1 MLEGHISKAFD
12 GELAGL
18 HIRVLEMGGLVLDQ
32 VREAARAYV
41 EWDPHTAQRVI
52 ERERAVADYAAA
64 VYELQFT
71 LIARR
76 NPVASDLRAIVG
88 LGRTAH
94 ELERAGADARR
105 IARTVLAQSGRP
117 GRSTASDARH
127 LADLAFTLLRSSL
140 EALDVLD
147 GEAATVVIERDNDLD
162 AEYAA
167 GLRRLLSRAV
177 ENPAHLDVTVE
188 AAFALKALERVGDH
202 ACNVA
207 RQVAA
212 MAGGAAQGGAVTAAG
227 GTRSGEAGAGDA
239 KPGEAGAEQG

>member
-18 HIRVLEMGGLVLDQ
+18 HIRTLEMGGLVLDQ

-41 EWDPHTAQRVI
+41 EWDPQAAERVI
-52 ERERAVADYAAA
+52 EREGAVGGYAAA
-64 VYELQFT
+64 IYELQVA

-76 NPVASDLRAIVG
+76 NPVASDLRAIIG
-88 LGRTAH
+88 LGRTAY
-94 ELERAGADARR
+94 ELERAGAGARR
-105 IARTVLAQSGRP
+105 IARTVLAQGGRP
-117 GRSTASDARH
+117 GRRTASDARH
-127 LADLAFTLLRSSL
+127 LADLAIKLLRSSL

-147 GEAATVVIERDNDLD
+147 GEGAARVIERDLDLD

-167 GLRRLLSRAV
+167 GLRRLLTRAL
-177 ENPAHLDVTVE
+177 ENPAQLDVTVE

-202 ACNVA
+202 ACNVS

-212 MAGGAAQGGAVTAAG
+212 MAAGPGQDSVAAAQQAG
-227 GTRSGEAGAGDA
+227 EA
-239 KPGEAGAEQG
+239 KPGEAGAGKS